1 MLRRRGRMVGHVWPP
16 LRPWTRSPME
26 ARARQDLLRANR
38 LMEIGDFTNA
48 AFLYEKLARKLHDLG
63 RARQA
68 AHLYVQA
75 SRAKLLAGQ
84 VHSGLE
90 LLEQGLSTFAQAG
103 FWDAFERVGSRAL
116 DELRQQEQPQAAQDL
131 SQWLE
136 SMRQNR
142 PPSSVPAE
150 MKEPRRRAL
159 PLKCPS
165 CGATVRPD
173 EVELVDEERAACD
186 YCGSMLVASSA

>member
-1 MLRRRGRMVGHVWPP
+1 MLRRRGRMIGHVWPP

-26 ARARQDLLRANR
+26 AHARQDLQRANR

-48 AFLYEKLARKLHDLG
+48 AFLYEKLARKVHDLG
-63 RARQA
+63 QPRQA

-75 SRAKLLAGQ
+75 ARAMLLAGQ
-84 VHSGLE
+84 MQPGLE

-103 FWDAFERVGSRAL
+103 FWDAFERVGGRAL
-116 DELRQQEQPQAAQDL
+116 DELRQQDQPQAAQDL

-142 PPSSVPAE
+142 PPSSAPEEV
-150 MKEPRRRAL
+150 KESRHRAL

-173 EVELVDEERAACD
+173 EVEWVDEERAVCD
-186 YCGSMLVASSA
+186 YCGSMLAA